1 MTRRCTPAGA
11 PSRAC
16 AVSTLSRM
24 AIDRRTKI
32 VATLGPASDSRE
44 RLRALIEAGVDA
56 VRFNLSHGTHEEHS
70 QRAWLV
76 REIAAEVGRPVA
88 LIADLQGPKLRIGE
102 LAEPVV
108 LHTGDQIRVCAE
120 EAATDGEL
128 PIAPAVIG
136 DVLEPG
142 HEVLIDDGLVRL
154 RVDEVEGGRA
164 TCAVVVG
171 GLVSSHKGVNL
182 PGVPVP
188 IPSLTRKDV
197 ADLDWAVETG
207 VDFVALSFIRS
218 PADVRDLRA
227 LLTQAGSHAHVIAKI
242 EKAEAVDVL
251 DDVLAETDAVMVA
264 RGDLGVEIGPALVP
278 LVQKRIIHKA
288 LERGKPVITA
298 TQMLETMVH
307 SPEPTRAEASDV
319 ANAIL
324 DGTSAVMLSGE
335 TAVGEYPVEAVA
347 YMDRIARA
355 VEPSL
360 DYRHELPEA
369 HENPT
374 IGQAMS
380 NAACDI
386 AEALQ
391 AKAIL
396 VPTFTGRTANAVAR
410 LRPRRPIVA
419 LTHVD
424 WAMRQLALE
433 WGVTPLLISETARRR
448 GALAPRGR
456 GGARRRHRRERR
468 QRRDHR
474 GNRRQHPRHDE
485 RHQGRRR
492 PVAGRRTARPAGEL
506 GLDGCEEEAPPAHR
520 WTDRPAL
527 VRAGRARARR
537 APLLPAAARLLRRP
551 LAAERPSSRPCGSC
565 RGSRPRSRS
574 GCGTRRRTP
583 LSPPRR
589 GRSAT
594 SAPAS
599 TSSSSRTSRSGGAGS
614 MGSHAA
620 RRGHRR

>member
-1 MTRRCTPAGA
+1 
-11 PSRAC
+11 
-16 AVSTLSRM
+16 
-24 AIDRRTKI
+24 
-32 VATLGPASDSRE
+32 
-44 RLRALIEAGVDA
+44 
-56 VRFNLSHGTHEEHS
+56 
-70 QRAWLV
+70 
-76 REIAAEVGRPVA
+76 
-88 LIADLQGPKLRIGE
+88 
-102 LAEPVV
+102 
-108 LHTGDQIRVCAE
+108 
-120 EAATDGEL
+120 
-128 PIAPAVIG
+128 
-136 DVLEPG
+136 
-142 HEVLIDDGLVRL
+142 
-154 RVDEVEGGRA
+154 
-164 TCAVVVG
+164 
-171 GLVSSHKGVNL
+171 
-182 PGVPVP
+182 VP

-251 DDVLAETDAVMVA
+251 DDVLAETDVVMVA

-335 TAVGEYPVEAVA
+335 TAVGEFPVEAVA
-347 YMDRIARA
+347 YMDRIALA

-369 HENPT
+369 HESPT

-433 WGVTPLLISETARRR
+433 WGVTPLQISETSDVEELWR
-448 GALAPRGR
+448 LAV
-456 GGARRRHRRERR
+456 E
-468 QRRDHR
+468 
-474 GNRRQHPRHDE
+474 
-485 RHQGRRR
+485 
-492 PVAGRRTARPAGEL
+492 
-506 GLDGCEEEAPPAHR
+506 
-520 WTDRPAL
+520 
-527 VRAGRARARR
+527 
-537 APLLPAAARLLRRP
+537 AARE
-551 LAAERPSSRPCGSC
+551 AGIIENGDSVVITA
-565 RGSRPRSRS
+565 
-574 GCGTRRRTP
+574 GTAVNIPGT
-583 LSPPRR
+583 
-589 GRSAT
+589 T
-594 SAPAS
+594 NVIKVDVVQ
-599 TSSSSRTSRSGGAGS
+599 
-614 MGSHAA
+614 
-620 RRGHRR
+620 